1 MSTPPTSD
9 DGADMLSGI
18 ILASYAQDR
27 WGYRRTLQIG
37 LVALTGFIFIVFFAP
52 TIEVLFVGQ
61 LLCGL
66 PWGAF
71 SSSAVSYAS
80 DVTPVSLR
88 GYLTTYIN
96 LCWVMGQFLAA
107 GVMVSVSERTDQWAY
122 RIPFAIQWIWPIP
135 LFIIVT
141 LAPESPWYLVRQ
153 NRLED
158 AQRSVERLARK
169 DIKIN
174 PANTVAMMVR
184 TNQFEIDNDV
194 GSSFIDCFKGVD
206 RRRTEIVALAWS
218 AQILAGSSFA
228 NQPTYFFQ
236 QAGISSEASFQLGL
250 GVTALAFVGTCASWF
265 VMTVSHWPVFCPPR
279 HTDRAVVRP
288 T

>member
-1 MSTPPTSD
+1 MC
-9 DGADMLSGI
+9 SGI
-18 ILASYAQDR
+18 FLASYSQDR

-37 LVALTGFIFIVFFAP
+37 LIALTGFIFIVFFSNS
-52 TIEVLFVGQ
+52 IEMLFVGQ

-107 GVMVSVSERTDQWAY
+107 GVMVGVQDRTDQWAY
-122 RIPFAIQWIWPIP
+122 RIPFAIQWVWPIP

-153 NRLED
+153 NKLAE
-158 AQRSVERLARK
+158 AEHAVSRLARK
-169 DIKIN
+169 DIKVN
-174 PANTVAMMVR
+174 PANTVAMMVSPICRRQPLVAMSDVRSRSAR
-184 TNQFEIDNDV
+184 TNSKSTITLDHP
-194 GSSFIDCFKGVD
+194 SSTVL
-206 RRRTEIVALAWS
+206 RVS
-218 AQILAGSSFA
+218 
-228 NQPTYFFQ
+228 TYV
-236 QAGISSEASFQLGL
+236 E
-250 GVTALAFVGTCASWF
+250 
-265 VMTVSHWPVFCPPR
+265 PR
-279 HTDRAVVRP
+279 LSV
-288 T
+288 

>member
-1 MSTPPTSD
+1 VPAC
-9 DGADMLSGI
+9 ADVRSGI

-153 NRLED
+153 NRLDE
-158 AQRSVERLARK
+158 AQKSVERLARK

-218 AQILAGSSFA
+218 SQILAGSSFA

-236 QAGISSEASFQLGL
+236 QAGYLAKHRSS
-250 GVTALAFVGTCASWF
+250 
-265 VMTVSHWPVFCPPR
+265 
-279 HTDRAVVRP
+279 
-288 T
+288 